1 VAVQGSLVGTGFS
14 GGTGFNGWY
23 WFQWLEVSLVIPVSV
38 AVEGSM
44 VIPVSVTVE
53 GSLVGTGYS
62 GGRCLIGWCFSGCF
76 GFSGDTLFVKQNTAF
91 ITKRLQSFG
100 SESFAH

>member
-1 VAVQGSLVGTGFS
+1 MVLVSVAVEG
-14 GGTGFNGWY
+14 
-23 WFQWLEVSLVIPVSV
+23 SLVIPVSV

-62 GGRCLIGWCFSGCF
+62 GGRCLIGWCFSG
-76 GFSGDTLFVKQNTAF
+76 DTLFVKQNTAF